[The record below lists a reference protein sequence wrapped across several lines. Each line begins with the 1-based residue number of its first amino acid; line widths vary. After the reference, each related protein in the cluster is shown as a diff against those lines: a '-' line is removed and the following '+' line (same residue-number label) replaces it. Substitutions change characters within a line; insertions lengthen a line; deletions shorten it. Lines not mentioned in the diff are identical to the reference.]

1 MVETILTILCVVGYV
16 VVGTAVGL
24 FIYRLDRSSYSM
36 TDLLG
41 VVGGLVWPITIPIYG
56 FCIVVAWLNRSL
68 DEKEYQAKALVKK
81 KEEDRKAM
89 LKLLKEEG
97 FNVEEFENEDKEIIY
112 CR

>member
-1 MVETILTILCVVGYV
+1 MLETILMILYVVGYI
-16 VVGTAVGL
+16 VVGTAFGL
-24 FIYRLDRSSYSM
+24 FIYRLDRGYCSGY
-36 TDLLG
+36 DVLG
-41 VVGGLVWPITIPIYG
+41 AFGGVFWPIAIPIYV
-56 FCIVVAWLNRSL
+56 FCRVLSKLNRTL

-97 FNVEEFENEDKEIIY
+97 FNVEEFENEDEEIIY